1 LRLDETQQAVMTLSN
16 VGSFGN
22 LFASPIVPLT
32 QLGILGPGVVESR
45 PLATNQGEIRRGYAC
60 LFTLMFDRSRM
71 TDLDADRLLRLTL
84 ELLLELPKDAHR

>member
-1 LRLDETQQAVMTLSN
+1 MRVFAICQDELVIRCLDDVL
-16 VGSFGN
+16 VPSFEVDF
-22 LFASPIVPLT
+22 L
-32 QLGILGPGVVESR
+32 VESR

-84 ELLLELPKDAHR
+84 ELLLELPKHAHR